1 MRTTSQKHTEK
12 YVLKVVLAEGN
23 EQFFDSILQTN
34 IKQIKE
40 NKNDETQQKHKTKKK
55 TLRT

>member
-1 MRTTSQKHTEK
+1 M
-12 YVLKVVLAEGN
+12 KVVLAEGN
-23 EQFFDSILQTN
+23 KQFFGSVLQTN

-40 NKNDETQQKHKTKKK
+40 NKNDETQQKYKTKKK